1 MASDLEPQREDDG
14 LMARI
19 RELCARYTCLG
30 APKTSLITYRLIKHT
45 VERIR
50 TRLDRIYLDALTDTK
65 HANWNNEGSEVADL
79 QEELESLYSEILPVA
94 QMSAEQQF
102 LEPAL
107 REIAAR
113 DGQGQQRSAKA
124 VKYVRMSSVIAPD
137 LL

>member
-1 MASDLEPQREDDG
+1 L
-14 LMARI
+14 
-19 RELCARYTCLG
+19 
-30 APKTSLITYRLIKHT
+30 LIIYRLIKYT
-45 VERIR
+45 VEGIR
-50 TRLDRIYLDALTDTK
+50 TRLDRTYLDALTDSK
-65 HANWNNEGSEVADL
+65 HAHGNDEGSEVADT

-124 VKYVRMSSVIAPD
+124 VKYVRVSFEVAAN
-137 LL
+137 LY